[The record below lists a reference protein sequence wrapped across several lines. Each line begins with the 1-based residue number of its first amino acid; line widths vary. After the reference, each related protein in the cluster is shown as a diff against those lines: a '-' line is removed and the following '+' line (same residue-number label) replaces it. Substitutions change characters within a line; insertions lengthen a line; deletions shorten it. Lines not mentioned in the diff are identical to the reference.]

1 MLNRLLEWLGNLQGQ
16 LPPLYLAGGVV
27 RDRLLGKP
35 IKDIDIVCRN
45 AEICSRTIARE
56 KNATVVPFV
65 KKADVPCYR
74 IVDCDD
80 QAFVVD
86 ISEMRGNNIREDLEY
101 RDFCMNAM
109 AIEIAQ
115 GAVSETLIDPLGGR
129 NDIERKIIRL
139 CSDHAI
145 NDDPLRMLRAI
156 RFSAE
161 LGFTIEKNT
170 KSAIYQQAFRLKESA
185 PERIMSELILI
196 FNVGNC
202 AGYIRQM
209 DRFGLLEFIFPQI
222 QPMKG
227 CIQNLYHHEDVWEHS
242 LSVVEHIENIINY
255 PEPYFAEN
263 SALVLRCLEKN
274 HRLAMLKM
282 AGLLHDVAKPVTRRE
297 DPESKAIT
305 FYGHDSKG
313 SAILS
318 EMAMDLKLSKKNR
331 LLLEQLTGEH
341 IHVVALSGPEV
352 KKSTIIRFFRNL
364 GDNAILSIVLSMADV
379 MSKRGP
385 LTTESRKKSYLDWCG
400 KTVSEYFDFIKNY
413 LSREDLI
420 SGKDLIA
427 MGIPPG
433 PEMGE
438 ILKKVREA
446 RDSGYLQNKADAV
459 ALVWSMVQRGKV

>member
-1 MLNRLLEWLGNLQGQ
+1 MLNRLLEWLGNLKGQ

-27 RDRLLGKP
+27 RDLLLARP
-35 IKDIDIVCRN
+35 TKDIDIVCRN
-45 AEICSRTIARE
+45 AEICSRTIARA
-56 KNATVVPFV
+56 KNATVVPF
-65 KKADVPCYR
+65 KKKVDVPCYR

-80 QAFVVD
+80 KTFVMD

-109 AIEIAQ
+109 AVEIAR
-115 GAVSETLIDPLGGR
+115 GAVAETLIDPLGGR
-129 NDIERKIIRL
+129 NDIKRKIIRL

-161 LGFTIEKNT
+161 LGFTLEKNT

-209 DRFGLLEFIFPQI
+209 DRLGLLAVILPEI

-242 LSVVEHIENIINY
+242 LSVVEHIEHIINY
-255 PEPYFAEN
+255 PEPYFGEH
-263 SALVLRCLEKN
+263 SISVLRCLEKN
-274 HRLAMLKM
+274 HRLPMLKM
-282 AGLLHDVAKPVTRRE
+282 AGLLHDVAKPVTRRK
-297 DPESKAIT
+297 DPESGAVT

-318 EMAMDLKLSKKNR
+318 EIAMGLKLSKKNR
-331 LLLEQLTGEH
+331 LLLEQLTAEH
-341 IHVVALSGPEV
+341 IHVVALSRPEV

-364 GDNAILSIVLSMADV
+364 GDVAILSIVLSIADV
-379 MSKRGP
+379 LSKKGP
-385 LTTESRKKSYLDWCG
+385 LATESRKKSYLDWCR
-400 KTVSEYFDFIKNY
+400 KTVSEYFVSIKNY
-413 LSREDLI
+413 LSRKDLI
-420 SGKDLIA
+420 GGNDLIA
-427 MGIPPG
+427 MGISPG
-433 PEMGE
+433 PEMGK

-459 ALVWSMVQRGKV
+459 ALVRSMIQR